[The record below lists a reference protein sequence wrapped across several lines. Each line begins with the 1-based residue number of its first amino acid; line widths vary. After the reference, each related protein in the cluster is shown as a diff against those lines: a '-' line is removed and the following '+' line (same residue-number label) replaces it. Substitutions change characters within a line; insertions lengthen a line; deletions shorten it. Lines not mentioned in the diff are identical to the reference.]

1 MQDMIQEAKNTLIKM
16 GQRKQE
22 LLLDIAE
29 GRTRGDSDLLR
40 RVELIFQEEVDLL
53 WLIRQME
60 R

>member
-40 RVELIFQEEVDLL
+40 RVELISQEEVDLL